1 MREEHPIRERTPD
14 ERKEQQRALQK
25 KFLRWVFFSFVLS
38 LSPLFIQMGILAIK
52 KSYSS
57 FPMLIQNGELLLISA
72 TMCIGGIGE
81 LVRTGNNYDQLKLSV
96 LALSIIA
103 AFFATAFFGAVAA
116 FAVTKDPIDY
126 DMVVILSFW
135 IYGASVILSVSDALL
150 AEL

>member
-1 MREEHPIRERTPD
+1 
-14 ERKEQQRALQK
+14 
-25 KFLRWVFFSFVLS
+25 
-38 LSPLFIQMGILAIK
+38 
-52 KSYSS
+52 
-57 FPMLIQNGELLLISA
+57 
-72 TMCIGGIGE
+72 MCIGGIGE

-135 IYGASVILSVSDALL
+135 IYGASVILSVSTLY
-150 AEL
+150 